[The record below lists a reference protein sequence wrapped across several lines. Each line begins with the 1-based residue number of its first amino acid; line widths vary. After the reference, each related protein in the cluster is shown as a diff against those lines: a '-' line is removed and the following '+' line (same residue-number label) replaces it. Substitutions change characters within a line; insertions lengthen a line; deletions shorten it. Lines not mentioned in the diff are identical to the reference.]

1 MGLGATSPKAVAKAK
16 GKAGAKKKPEVVTT
30 ACGGRKPWKR
40 LLQCNP
46 SHPPRTYIQGQV
58 EGGKLHLI
66 VEVSQKKMSKNHR
79 AICEQI
85 KEALEKDSLTK
96 EEALQMRKDLLQ
108 KDGIRHR

>member
-1 MGLGATSPKAVAKAK
+1 M
-16 GKAGAKKKPEVVTT
+16 
-30 ACGGRKPWKR
+30 
-40 LLQCNP
+40 
-46 SHPPRTYIQGQV
+46 

-66 VEVSQKKMSKNHR
+66 VEVSQKMSKNHR